1 MAKPVLGRATCDSH
15 TIVMTGFGAIESVQV
30 TVWVKTELRRHLDL
44 APSLPAQPEKLK
56 QLFEIFV

>member
-1 MAKPVLGRATCDSH
+1 M
-15 TIVMTGFGAIESVQV
+15 IENGAIFSATTAINTKTVQPY
-30 TVWVKTELRRHLDL
+30 HPDL